1 VLAGLG
7 LTAELQPNPSLFR
20 AKSYGD
26 CRDGFR
32 ARIGF
37 YEVVPV
43 SQSLSRIIMGGG
55 RTHQFR
61 KLMRR
66 HGLLDLRQAAL
77 LKFAQGLT
85 SLEEANRLT

>member
-1 VLAGLG
+1 MLVGLG

-20 AKSYGD
+20 AKGCGD

-32 ARIGF
+32 GRISF

-43 SQSLSRIIMGGG
+43 FQSLSRISMEGG

-61 KLMRR
+61 KHMRS